1 MTNDATRVT
10 VCLFV
15 AITATTMK
23 RAALIVVDMSVEQVQ
38 DVTYRVAEM
47 VRDIQSLASSGLF
60 DLMVDSR
67 LFLDSPDE
75 SSLSRV
81 WEGSGS
87 TMFRAGSEG
96 ASLIPELRDVPNL
109 TFVRKYNYSCFAGER
124 CQLPALLRA
133 NDINNLYVCGINT
146 DYCVFATALDAF
158 QRNFSVVV
166 VSDAVSSVRGEK
178 AHREGLR
185 NLERHFG
192 AKCLMTTEQVL
203 LLAHQNKA
211 ETGRGVRHA
220 T

>member
-1 MTNDATRVT
+1 MNDRGEI
-10 VCLFV
+10 VCSHCSH
-15 AITATTMK
+15 TATMN
-23 RAALIVVDMSVEQVQ
+23 RAALIIVDMSVEQVQ

-47 VRDIQSLASSGLF
+47 VRNIQSLASSGLF

-67 LFLDSPDE
+67 LFLESPDE

-81 WEGSGS
+81 WEGSGT

-96 ASLIPELRDVPNL
+96 ASLIPELRSIQNL
-109 TFVRKYNYSCFAGER
+109 TFVRKYNYSCFAGEK

-133 NDINNLYVCGINT
+133 NNNITNLYVCGINT

-158 QRNFSVVV
+158 QRDFSVVV

-178 AHREGLR
+178 AHEEGLR

-203 LLAHQNKA
+203 LLLAHQTKRKQGGA
-211 ETGRGVRHA
+211 
-220 T
+220 